1 MTLQVVACT
10 HRGCV
15 DLVDTRADRR
25 DDPIHLTAAEWQEFI
40 ADVKAG
46 QYDQIPTSP

>member
-15 DLVDTRADRR
+15 DLVDTHAGSR
-25 DDPIHLTAAEWQEFI
+25 DDPIHLTEAEWVEFL
-40 ADVKAG
+40 AAVKAG
-46 QYDQIPTSP
+46 KYDEIPASP